1 MDDSFKEKLTD
12 ILKDRI
18 SISEG
23 TRANYARGED
33 AYEPVLSQAVVFP
46 ESNEE
51 VSKILKLCNENKV
64 PVVPFGTGTSLEG
77 HAVGNEKGITISLE
91 KMNKVLSVNA
101 ADFDCRVQANVTRKQ
116 LNEYL
121 REDGVFFPIDPGAD
135 AALGGMAACS
145 ASGTMAVKYGTMR
158 TVVTGLT
165 VVLPNGEIIKTGTR
179 AKKSSAGYNLTNLFI
194 GSEGTLGIITEVHLR
209 LSPIPESI
217 MSAVCHFPDLES
229 AVLTAQE
236 VIQYGVPIARIEM
249 LNKDQMEISIKYS
262 KLDKAEPLPTLFFE
276 FHGSEPSNKESI
288 NIVEELSKNNGG
300 SDFKWAESL
309 EERNKLWKARH
320 EIYYAVKSQGTNVKI
335 YATDVCVPISKL
347 VECIKFSENEIQ
359 QHGLKAPMVGH
370 VGDGNFHVTV
380 IYDPS
385 KEGEY
390 EIIRNFSDKLIDKA
404 LELEGTITGEHGIG
418 LQKKKYLLR
427 EHADNLPVMKAI
439 AIASEEDLATA
450 KIFQKHADM
459 LLFDSKPP
467 SGASRPGGNALS
479 FEWSLVANQDWRL
492 PWMLAGGIDVA
503 NLSLAVEIS
512 GASAIDVSSGV
523 EDSKGF
529 KSPVKI
535 KELLYFA
542 ATL

>member
-1 MDDSFKEKLTD
+1 MKNTVLQTELINLLKE
-12 ILKDRI
+12 RI
-18 SISEG
+18 SLSES
-23 TRANYARGED
+23 TRSNYARGED
-33 AYEPVLSQAVVFP
+33 TYDPVLSQAVVFP
-46 ESNEE
+46 ETNEE
-51 VSKILKLCNENKV
+51 VSKILKMCNDHKV

-77 HAVGNEKGITISLE
+77 QAVGNKNGITISLE

-135 AALGGMAACS
+135 AALGGMAVCS

-158 TVVTGLT
+158 TVVSGLT
-165 VVLPNGEIIKTGTR
+165 VVLANGDIIKTGTR

-236 VIQYGVPIARIEM
+236 VIQYGIPIARIEM

-262 KLDKAEPLPTLFFE
+262 KLENVEPLPTLFFE
-276 FHGSEPSNKESI
+276 FHGSESANKEAI
-288 NIVEELSKNNGG
+288 KIVEELSKNNGG
-300 SDFKWAESL
+300 SDFKWAESI

-320 EIYYAVKSQGTNVKI
+320 EIYYAVKAQGENVKI
-335 YATDVCVPISKL
+335 YATDICVPISNL
-347 VECIKFSENEIQ
+347 VECIKFSEKEIQ

-380 IYDPS
+380 IYDPA

-390 EIIRNFSDKLIDKA
+390 KIIRDFSDKLIDKA

-418 LQKKKYLLR
+418 LQKKKYLLK
-427 EHADNLPVMKAI
+427 EHPDNLPVMKSI
-439 AIASEEDLATA
+439 KRSIDPNNIMNPGKVFDL
-450 KIFQKHADM
+450 
-459 LLFDSKPP
+459 
-467 SGASRPGGNALS
+467 N
-479 FEWSLVANQDWRL
+479 
-492 PWMLAGGIDVA
+492 
-503 NLSLAVEIS
+503 
-512 GASAIDVSSGV
+512 
-523 EDSKGF
+523 
-529 KSPVKI
+529 
-535 KELLYFA
+535 
-542 ATL
+542 